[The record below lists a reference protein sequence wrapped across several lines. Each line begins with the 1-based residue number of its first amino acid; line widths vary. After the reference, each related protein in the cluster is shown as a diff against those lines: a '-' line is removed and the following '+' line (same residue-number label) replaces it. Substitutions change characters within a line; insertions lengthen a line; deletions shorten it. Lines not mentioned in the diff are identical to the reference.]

1 MSASQLTLSIA
12 ASTCSLSSICDADD
26 CDSAASPGGFQ
37 LPLRRQE
44 IMLRRHIRSTYGPP
58 AAKSAS
64 RPSSWFRSLATHPIL
79 TTIVGVAHMVGL
91 HRVVTFVAAA
101 SRRSFGSF
109 SDAVFE
115 SGDDDS
121 SDEWETKAPPCE
133 DPHSCVPPRPRAEA
147 VLGGPGPRARRIG
160 RGRER
165 LRRAWDYGFFVAITP
180 PSHTVFYGGVFSPQS
195 TPEENSPAS
204 AQ

>member
-133 DPHSCVPPRPRAEA
+133 DPHS
-147 VLGGPGPRARRIG
+147 
-160 RGRER
+160 
-165 LRRAWDYGFFVAITP
+165 AWDYGFFVAITP